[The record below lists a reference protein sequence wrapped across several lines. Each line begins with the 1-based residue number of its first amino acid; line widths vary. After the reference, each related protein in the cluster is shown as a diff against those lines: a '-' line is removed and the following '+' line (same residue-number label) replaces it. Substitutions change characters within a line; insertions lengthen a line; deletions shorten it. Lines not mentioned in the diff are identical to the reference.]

1 MHEMSVVQSLMD
13 IIRQEMGRHGVTR
26 LIAVT
31 VVHGRL
37 TNVVPEALEFAW
49 QVMTEG
55 TELAGAELTMQE
67 APLRM
72 RCGGCRLEFEPENL
86 AAVAAPCPACGEQIG
101 HEVIGGRE
109 LHISHIEAE

>member
-1 MHEMSVVQSLMD
+1 
-13 IIRQEMGRHGVTR
+13 
-26 LIAVT
+26 
-31 VVHGRL
+31 
-37 TNVVPEALEFAW
+37 
-49 QVMTEG
+49 
-55 TELAGAELTMQE
+55 MQE